1 MFQGKKGVSIYLVI
15 VILSVLTS
23 AILALVGINLSQ
35 MKVVLTI
42 GYSLKAFF
50 AADTGIEHAL
60 NDRAS
65 PEATYSGYLDLNNN
79 SSQDDEHDAFY
90 EVIVNPSGVN
100 CDAANF
106 CIKSVGRY
114 RDIKRAI
121 EVKY

>member
-1 MFQGKKGVSIYLVI
+1 MVI

-23 AILALVGINLSQ
+23 AILALIGINLSQ

-42 GYSLKAFF
+42 GYSIEAFF
-50 AADTGIEHAL
+50 AADTGIEMAL
-60 NDRAS
+60 KDRAS
-65 PEATYSGYLDLNNN
+65 PQATYSGYLDLNNN
-79 SSQDDEHDAFY
+79 SSQDDEHDSFY
-90 EVIVNPSGVN
+90 EVVVLPSGDN

-106 CIKSVGRY
+106 CIKSAGRY